1 MSKHIFPGVQPT
13 IISNC
18 YPPSTAEPGAVRFN
32 SGTQCLQIFD
42 GSIWHNYQL
51 PDPILSWEAEEA
63 IDKMIEVVDGPRLDK
78 LANKYPLVAEALGQL
93 EVALK
98 LCQNNEPDKF

>member
-1 MSKHIFPGVQPT
+1 MSKHILPGAAPT
-13 IISNC
+13 FISNC

-42 GSIWHNYQL
+42 GSSWHDFRL
-51 PDPILSWEAEEA
+51 SEPTLSWEAEKA
-63 IDKMIEVVDGPRLDK
+63 IDKMIEIIDGPMLDE

-98 LCQNNEPDKF
+98 LCQNNETEKS